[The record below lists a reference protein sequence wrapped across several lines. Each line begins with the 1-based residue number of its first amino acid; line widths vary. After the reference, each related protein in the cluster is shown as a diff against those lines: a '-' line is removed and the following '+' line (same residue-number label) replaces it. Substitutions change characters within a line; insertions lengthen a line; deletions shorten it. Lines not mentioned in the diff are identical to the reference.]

1 MTYTSNAALE
11 TLDSRKT
18 SQGLTPISNIQV
30 RRTMFHHMLSFVHSV
45 VPKWNTRNRPFQGA
59 TMRNSSSALKTSGC
73 HDGVGV
79 AGDEV
84 PTQVVHNEL
93 VHASLQWPYEST
105 LPPCCT
111 IHTHPD
117 RRSQGILRKVP
128 QGCNKR
134 RTAGPARAVGH
145 ATTYSACS
153 CLHYVLK
160 GASASKPNRTEFFGL
175 HSDSLTWKIM
185 EVERNLIVKKLVLP
199 CQWVRV

>member
-117 RRSQGILRKVP
+117 RRSQGRGQRGQWAMLQPIAPAAAFTMSSKVLRLRSP
-128 QGCNKR
+128 IEQNFLGY
-134 RTAGPARAVGH
+134 TP
-145 ATTYSACS
+145 T
-153 CLHYVLK
+153 L
-160 GASASKPNRTEFFGL
+160 
-175 HSDSLTWKIM
+175 
-185 EVERNLIVKKLVLP
+185 
-199 CQWVRV
+199 